1 MPVNPR
7 LIVVSDDDVAMI
19 ADVARAL
26 IDRNRER
33 INTRIYCKLLFYGLL
48 ILASFGTT
56 WSTTRSH
63 AGASIVLMRDI
74 AGVAAMEL
82 AWFAIAR
89 VYTVRASQA
98 SNLSALV
105 VLLSWRYA
113 PAPTNDE
120 VNRLVR
126 FAAPQ
131 RWTGSLC
138 DAHDLEQHSIEIAVR
153 ACALW
158 KTRQLYRLLRKT
170 T

>member
-82 AWFAIAR
+82 AWFA
-89 VYTVRASQA
+89 
-98 SNLSALV
+98 
-105 VLLSWRYA
+105 
-113 PAPTNDE
+113 
-120 VNRLVR
+120 
-126 FAAPQ
+126 APQ

>member
-7 LIVVSDDDVAMI
+7 LIVISDDNEAMI
-19 ADVARAL
+19 ADVAREL

-33 INTRIYCKLLFYGLL
+33 INTRIYYKLLFYGLL
-48 ILASFGTT
+48 ILTSFGTT

-63 AGASIVLMRDI
+63 ADAFIVLMRDI

-113 PAPTNDE
+113 PARCGRRGNYTDCCVKRPNKAFG
-120 VNRLVR
+120 R
-126 FAAPQ
+126 
-131 RWTGSLC
+131 TGAST
-138 DAHDLEQHSIEIAVR
+138 AGNSTGR
-153 ACALW
+153 R
-158 KTRQLYRLLRKT
+158 T
-170 T
+170 